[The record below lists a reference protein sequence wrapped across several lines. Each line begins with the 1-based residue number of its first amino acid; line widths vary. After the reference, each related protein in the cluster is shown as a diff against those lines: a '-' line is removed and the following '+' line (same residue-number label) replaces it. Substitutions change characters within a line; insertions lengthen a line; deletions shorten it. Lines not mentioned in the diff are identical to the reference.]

1 MSRMLTRRIV
11 LASVAGLVL
20 LLGQSTWSASAQGQP
35 PAQTPPAQ
43 TPVPGPG
50 GRGGP
55 PPDPSKPQKLEITQG
70 TKARYRVTEQLAGIS
85 FPNDA
90 VGTTEAIT
98 GTIIVNPDGSFAPG
112 SKLSVDLRTLS
123 SDQAM
128 RDNYIQTRTL
138 ETAKFPM
145 LEVVPKRAVGLP
157 SPLPA
162 GNQAQA
168 GFQLIADVTLHGV
181 TKETTWNVVATF
193 GNAAVGGRATTTV
206 DFGSFSMTKP
216 TLARLV
222 SVEDKIHLEIE
233 FRCTRTV
240 M

>member
-1 MSRMLTRRIV
+1 MKRMPTTRVV
-11 LASVAGLVL
+11 LATLVGFAL
-20 LLGQSTWSASAQGQP
+20 LLAQGMRSSAQGQP
-35 PAQTPPAQ
+35 PAQTPAAQ
-43 TPVPGPG
+43 TPAPGG

-55 PPDPSKPQKLEITQG
+55 PPDPTKPQKLEVTQG
-70 TKARYRVTEQLAGIS
+70 TRARYRVTEQLAGIS

-98 GTIIVNPDGSFAPG
+98 GSIVVNPDGTFASG
-112 SKLSVDLRTLS
+112 SKLTVDLRTLT
-123 SDQAM
+123 SDQSM
-128 RDNYIQTRTL
+128 RDNYIQNRTL

-157 SPLPA
+157 SPLPS

-193 GNAAVGGRATTTV
+193 GNALVGGRATTTV
-206 DFGSFSMTKP
+206 DFGSFGMTKP

-233 FRCTRTV
+233 FRATRTA

>member
-1 MSRMLTRRIV
+1 MMLTKRLAVATIAV
-11 LASVAGLVL
+11 LALVAVQG
-20 LLGQSTWSASAQGQP
+20 GRGTWSAFAQGQP
-35 PAQTPPAQ
+35 PAQTPAQ
-43 TPVPGPG
+43 TPGPG

-55 PPDPSKPQKLEITQG
+55 PPDPTKPHKLELTQG

-85 FPNDA
+85 FPNEA

-98 GTIIVNPDGSFAPG
+98 GSIIINPDGSIAPG
-112 SKLSVDLRTLS
+112 SKVTVDLKTLS
-123 SDQAM
+123 SDQSM
-128 RDNYIQTRTL
+128 RDNYIQNRTL
-138 ETAKFPM
+138 ETTKFPT
-145 LEVVPKRAVGLP
+145 LEVVPKRTVGLA
-157 SPLPA
+157 SPLPS

-168 GFQLIADVTLHGV
+168 GFQLVADVTLHGV

-193 GNAAVGGRATTTV
+193 GNAAVAGRAITTV
-206 DFGSFSMTKP
+206 DFASFNMTKP